1 VGDELT
7 RAVDRLV
14 GQVAHWEAGRWSAG
28 TPPAPGLSRADRV
41 HALAQRLA
49 DRGADAE
56 GRARRPVPRLADQV
70 LPDQLR
76 VLAADL
82 IAAAPP
88 PPVLTEATADVR
100 QTHHSL

>member
-1 VGDELT
+1 MGEELT

-14 GQVAHWEAGRWSAG
+14 GQVAHWEPARWSTG
-28 TPPAPGLSRADRV
+28 TSPAPGESRADRV
-41 HALAQRLA
+41 YALAQRLA

-82 IAAAPP
+82 IAADPP
-88 PPVLTEATADVR
+88 PPVLSDATADVR
-100 QTHHSL
+100 ETHHHL